1 MSHPTK
7 QGSPKNLDVLRANFV
22 SLALQFI
29 SLFHLP
35 SWSNHKDSTKVKKL
49 FESLIEDCPLILVDE
64 DWYLREKS
72 TTLFVMES
80 GNNYSLSSDFVASDL
95 SKRSNSFSIP
105 SPSGYE
111 VGTNLELLSLNRL
124 SDSLEKLLLDAE
136 YDHSDA
142 VIEVEGTPV
151 GVHRCILAARSPF
164 FHELFKNGNESSV
177 KERKLKSSP
186 REVSTCVDESCSHDA
201 CHPAINYAV
210 ELMYGS
216 ATFQIKELVMLIQRR
231 LLDFVYKAFAE
242 DIIPILVVAFHCQLE
257 HLLSYCVQRLVHSD
271 LDKVVLEKE
280 LAHEVLC
287 GIHSLI
293 LESQKSGEHASLSMD
308 PVNEKRIERI
318 HKALDSNDVELVKL
332 LLKESSITLDAAYAL
347 HYAAAYC
354 NPKVVNEVLNL
365 GNANVNLRNCQGYTV
380 LHVAARR
387 KDPSVI
393 VGLLNQGASIS
404 DTTMY
409 GQTAVKIC
417 RRLTRPKDYN
427 EETKQG
433 HETNK
438 DRLCIDVLEREMHRN
453 PLAGNVSM
461 SSMVVPDDLLMNLL
475 LFENRVAM
483 ARALFPLEA
492 RLAMQLAHADSTSE
506 FTGLSASKGTYGNF
520 GEIVLNEMPSEQVKR
535 LQLRLQSLQKTVET
549 ARRFFPNCTI
559 VLDKLLEDDTIG
571 TTLLEKGTPEEQRM
585 KKMRYMELKE
595 DVMKAFSK
603 DMAENNWTNLS
614 SSSSCS
620 SSPRIGKIQKGRKK
634 KGY

>member
-1 MSHPTK
+1 
-7 QGSPKNLDVLRANFV
+7 
-22 SLALQFI
+22 
-29 SLFHLP
+29 
-35 SWSNHKDSTKVKKL
+35 
-49 FESLIEDCPLILVDE
+49 
-64 DWYLREKS
+64 
-72 TTLFVMES
+72 MES
-80 GNNYSLSSDFVASDL
+80 GNDYSLSTDFVASDL
-95 SKRSNSFSIP
+95 SMESNSFSIL
-105 SPSGYE
+105 SPSSYE

-124 SDSLEKLLLDAE
+124 SDSLEKLLLDPE

-151 GVHRCILAARSPF
+151 GVNRCILAARSPF
-164 FHELFKNGNESSV
+164 FHELFKNGNGSSV
-177 KERKLKSSP
+177 TENKTKYLMSELVPHYTIGREAFKVLLTYLYTGKLKSSP
-186 REVSTCVDESCSHDA
+186 PEVSTCVDESCSHDA
-201 CHPAINYAV
+201 CRPAINYAV

-216 ATFQIKELVMLIQRR
+216 ATFQIKELVMLVQRR

-242 DIIPILVVAFHCQLE
+242 DIIPILVVAFQCQLE
-257 HLLSYCVQRLVHSD
+257 QLLSYCVQRLVHSD

-280 LAHEVLC
+280 LDREVQS
-287 GIHSLI
+287 GIQSLL
-293 LESQKSGEHASLSMD
+293 LESQKSSEHALASVD
-308 PVNEKRIERI
+308 PVNERRIGRI

-332 LLKESSITLDAAYAL
+332 LLQESSITLDAAYAL

-365 GNANVNLRNCQGYTV
+365 GNADVNLRNSRGYTV

-404 DTTMY
+404 DTTMN

-433 HETNK
+433 HEINK
-438 DRLCIDVLEREMHRN
+438 DRLCIDVLEREMLRN
-453 PLAGNVSM
+453 PLSGNESM
-461 SSMVVPDDLLMNLL
+461 STMMVPDNLHMSLL

-492 RLAMQLAHADSTSE
+492 RLAMQLARADSTSE
-506 FTGLSASKGTYGNF
+506 FAGLSASKGTYGNL
-520 GEIVLNEMPSEQVKR
+520 EEVDLKEMSPEQVKR
-535 LQLRLQSLQKTVET
+535 FQLRLQSLQKTVEK

-559 VLDKLLEDDTIG
+559 VLDRLSEDDTIG
-571 TTLLEKGTPEEQRM
+571 AMLLEKGTPEEQRM
-585 KKMRYMELKE
+585 KRMRYMELKE

-614 SSSSCS
+614 SSSSCL
-620 SSPRIGKIQKGRKK
+620 SSPRTGKIHKSRKK
-634 KGY
+634 KKVIKQPF